1 MARVATKN
9 ESVVALVIN
18 THRIHALLAIALM
31 LSALLDLK
39 DRTPGTVQ
47 NAAPERTPH
56 PATMAPVFHAVQVC
70 VL

>member
-1 MARVATKN
+1 MAQRQLLQN
-9 ESVVALVIN
+9 EGVTLVIN
-18 THRIHALLAIALM
+18 TRRIHAIAIALI
-31 LSALLDLK
+31 LSALLDCM

-56 PATMAPVFHAVQVC
+56 LAAMAPVFHAVPVC